1 MDGAREGGNHIYI
14 YIYII
19 YHGALA
25 SSTVII
31 LFSEML
37 KFLKKHF
44 CPRTKK
50 FVKETRESFS
60 IFESI

>member
-1 MDGAREGGNHIYI
+1 MDGWSKGGRQPHI